1 VSGRGYG
8 GSTASTHNAGV
19 GVSLQ
24 TTLTEALQSQYIREM
39 YDAGR
44 TSTNLQCKKIFVWT
58 IDYSASGNAAYG
70 NNVAYIPTT
79 YRQAFNDIR
88 TYIGNYPQWTPA
100 PPPSSSGATATT
112 SARSGLGITT
122 VGRDGFNVITKTRDG
137 TVTTSGRDGTGII
150 TSGRDGTGMTTKA
163 RG

>member
-1 VSGRGYG
+1 MTLAVPRLIYRQKRYLSGR
-8 GSTASTHNAGV
+8 
-19 GVSLQ
+19 
-24 TTLTEALQSQYIREM
+24 LTIQQ
-39 YDAGR
+39 
-44 TSTNLQCKKIFVWT
+44 
-58 IDYSASGNAAYG
+58 AATRPI
-70 NNVAYIPTT
+70 ATT

-163 RG
+163 RV